1 MDVTVPKTTMDTF
14 SANRSHLIRFAWLSI
29 GAALVTMGLKGAAY
43 WLTGSIG
50 LLSDALESFVNLA
63 GAIMAVA
70 MLTVAARPPDDE
82 HAYGHSKAEYFS
94 SGFEGSLILIA
105 AGIISLA
112 AIDRLLHPR
121 ALDAIGL
128 GLFTSAIASLVNF
141 VVARIIFR
149 EAKNHNSIT
158 LEANASH
165 LMVDVWTSLAVV
177 GGVGGVAITG
187 WVRLDPIIALLVALH
202 IARSGV
208 RIVRQSI
215 LGLAD
220 TALPAE
226 DLQILQRILDGYKSD
241 QVQFHALRTR
251 QAGARRFISLHVLV
265 PGAWT
270 VQRGHELLERIESDI
285 RDSLRNTTV
294 FTHLESLNDP
304 RSWQDMALDRTESPE
319 VKSPHTE
326 SSQQSGSDSLS

>member
-1 MDVTVPKTTMDTF
+1 MDAF
-14 SANRSHLIRFAWLSI
+14 SANRSHLIRFGWLSI
-29 GAALVTMGLKGAAY
+29 VAALVTMGLKGAAY

-82 HAYGHSKAEYFS
+82 HAYGHTKAEYFS

-105 AGIISLA
+105 SAIISMA

-121 ALDAIGL
+121 TLDAVGL
-128 GLFTSAIASLVNF
+128 GLIASGIASLVNF
-141 VVARIIFR
+141 VVARILLR
-149 EAKNHNSIT
+149 EARKHSSIT

-165 LMVDVWTSLAVV
+165 LMADVWTSLAVV
-177 GGVGGVAITG
+177 VGVGAVAITG
-187 WVRLDPIIALLVALH
+187 WIQLDPIIALLVAIH

-208 RIVRQSI
+208 KIMRQSI

-226 DLQILQRILDGYKSD
+226 DLHILKGILDGHKCD

-270 VQRGHELLERIESDI
+270 VQKGHELLERIESDV
-285 RDSLRNTTV
+285 RRSLPNATIL
-294 FTHLESLNDP
+294 THLESLNDP
-304 RSWQDMALDRTESPE
+304 RSWQDMTLDRADAPDRL
-319 VKSPHTE
+319 
-326 SSQQSGSDSLS
+326 G